1 MLTPQDFI
9 HLLYT
14 PDLTQAGIQYACQ
27 SLPYTYN
34 RMRISDPDRLR
45 RIIAG
50 VGVELAFRRWLS
62 EQNIPFD
69 TLGATPFTQPD
80 RYDVAINGQRI
91 DIKSAVFNHRKRIQS
106 LRENPALLL
115 GAHALIPVD
124 QLLSEH
130 YSDRDIYVFAF
141 VNALFAPNRTDSEKL
156 VAAGKPVYWMY
167 ALPEAWSHG
176 GQWQSLG
183 EIALKCDTT
192 SAVQLEL
199 GGQGATRAFLGE
211 AINLA
216 PRCRTTAGQN
226 FYRLAYVHT
235 VNLPDGPV
243 GLHSPTLKE
252 TLLIQPEQWSNVWVY
267 GIEIY
272 YTGYMTR
279 REFRQ
284 KSQKLVAGSKVFQYD
299 RTRTDN
305 FALPV
310 GQLRPL
316 QLLFK

>member
-9 HLLYT
+9 HLPYT
-14 PDLTQAGIQYACQ
+14 PDLTQAGIQYACR

-45 RIIAG
+45 RIVAG
-50 VGVELAFRRWLS
+50 IGVELAFRRWLS
-62 EQNIPFD
+62 EQNVHFD

-80 RYDVAINGQRI
+80 RYDIAINGQRI
-91 DIKSAVFNHRKRIQS
+91 DIKSAVFNHRKRIQA
-106 LRENPALLL
+106 LREDPAQLL
-115 GAHALIPVD
+115 GAQALIPVD

-141 VNALFAPNRTDSEKL
+141 VNALFATNPVECEKAI
-156 VAAGKPVYWMY
+156 AAGKPVYWMY
-167 ALPEAWSHG
+167 ALPEAWSHAAD
-176 GQWQSLG
+176 WQSLG
-183 EIALKCDTT
+183 QLALKCDT
-192 SAVQLEL
+192 SSDVQVEL
-199 GGQGATRAFLGE
+199 GGQGRAHTFLGE
-211 AINLA
+211 TISLA
-216 PRCRTTAGQN
+216 PRRRTTAAQD

-235 VNLPDGPV
+235 PILPDGPV

-252 TLLIQPEQWSNVWVY
+252 TLLIQPEQWSNIWVY

-279 REFRQ
+279 RDFRQ
-284 KSQKLVAGSKVFQYD
+284 RAQKLAAGSKVFQYD

-316 QLLFK
+316 RGLLK